1 MKLVRLPKNICDD
14 EIYVDPAQVEEI
26 ELSPGIGCYVYLVG
40 QTTPIELPVS
50 PAEAAKAIN
59 GLLREANSLK
69 AESAPKKTSDAKKRE
84 HVRLTGKNYESNVKG
99 IDHFDVGY
107 DYDGVYLDA
116 VSIEG
121 DPKTMSHITTKHVFD
136 GPRTEKEV
144 LDYIEEQNAK
154 ALKEKEAK

>member
-14 EIYVDPAQVEEI
+14 EIYIDPAQVEEI

-50 PAEAAKAIN
+50 PAEAAEAIN
-59 GLLREANSLK
+59 GLKEADSPK
-69 AESAPKKTSDAKKRE
+69 AESAPKKTPDAKKRE
-84 HVRLTGKNYESNVKG
+84 HVHLIGKMYESNVKG
-99 IDHFDVGY
+99 IDRFEVSY

-116 VSIEG
+116 LSIKGIQDAMPYIRIE
-121 DPKTMSHITTKHVFD
+121 HVFD